1 MLTVLVPCL
10 SLAQDSS
17 ARREGIRD
25 TWASVIYCQQLY
37 ANPQLTVSIY
47 PGDRRSCELADEQ
60 MQRIVAESFSASDQL
75 IIENNAR
82 AKARAIRSSTPN
94 NNQAVMAC
102 RQQCRTLE
110 STKSL

>member
-1 MLTVLVPCL
+1 MLAMLVPCL
-10 SLAQDSS
+10 SPAQDMS

-47 PGDRRSCELADEQ
+47 PGDLRSCELADEQ
-60 MQRIVAESFSASDQL
+60 MQKMVAESFTASDRL
-75 IIENNAR
+75 IIENSAR

-110 STKSL
+110 SSESP